1 MGSPLS
7 SGTKLGRYEIRS
19 QIGAGGM
26 GEVYLAQDTTLD
38 RKVALKV
45 LPADVAA
52 NKDRMRRFIQE
63 AKAASGLNHP
73 NILTIFEVGEVDSVN
88 FIATEFIDGETLRR
102 HMSGAQLKIS
112 QMLAIATQVVDGL
125 AAAHEAG
132 IVHRDIKPENIMVR
146 RRDGYI
152 KVLDFGLAKLT
163 EARIAPVDT
172 EAPVTTLIATDPN
185 VVIGTV
191 EYMSPEQARGQ
202 VLDAR
207 TDIFSLGVV
216 LYEIATGRTPFAGA
230 TKPDVL
236 ASILNSEPPPMA
248 RYSKDVPETL
258 EWIVSKALRKDRE
271 ERYQTAKEL
280 LTDVRS
286 LKQRLEFEAE
296 QERSIPPNARSETAI
311 TAFNGP
317 TLGETVEDQRMPT
330 EGSVAHPTSSAEYLV
345 GEIKRHKRGL
355 TLTLAALVIAIAAI
369 IIGLK
374 YGRNLVANKSEPFGK
389 IKLTRLTTTG
399 KGRWAAISPDGK
411 YVAHVMGDLG
421 KQAIWLRHI
430 ATGSDKEIAPSTGVG
445 YVWPTFSH
453 DGSYVYYTKAQT
465 NAPSVLYQVPVLGG
479 APRTIIEDV
488 DSVPT
493 FSPDDKR
500 LAFIRGYPPEG
511 TVALVV
517 ANVDGTGE
525 QKLATYDIANF
536 FPGDNGMGPAWST
549 DGTTIIIRVP
559 ASDAEGLYWQM
570 LAIKVKDGA
579 ATRIGSQR
587 WASLGQFAWLADESG
602 LIFTASDE
610 PGVPQQIW
618 YITYPGG
625 EARRITN
632 DLNDYRGLSLTA
644 DSTALVTVPFDSV
657 SSVWIAPAAQVGQA
671 LQVTANRYDGREG
684 VAFVPDGRVLYTARA
699 NGNPNVWIM
708 NADGTGQKQLTADA
722 HDNVRP
728 AATSDGRYIVF
739 DSNRAGTENI
749 WRMNIDGTNP
759 KQLTFGRN
767 DQLPQCSPDSQWVV
781 YASNDGGKPSLKR
794 VAIAGGDP
802 VQLTDYTLTRP
813 AISPDGK
820 QIACAYTETNPP
832 RTVIA
837 LIAFEG
843 GLPLKK
849 FDIPIARQRVRWAP
863 DGRALTYILNRAG
876 VGNIWSQPVDGG
888 TAVQLT
894 DFKSDVIYSFEWS
907 RDGRQLLLAR
917 GSITSD
923 VVLIDNSR

>member
-1 MGSPLS
+1 
-7 SGTKLGRYEIRS
+7 
-19 QIGAGGM
+19 M

-52 NKDRMRRFIQE
+52 NKERMRRFIQE

-112 QMLAIATQVVDGL
+112 QVLAIASQVADGL

-163 EARIAPVDT
+163 EAGIAPVDT
-172 EAPVTTLIATDPN
+172 EAAVTTLIATDPN

-216 LYEIATGRTPFAGA
+216 LYEITTGRTPFAGA

-236 ASILNSEPPPMA
+236 ASILNSEPPPMG
-248 RYSKDVPETL
+248 RYSKGVPETL

-280 LTDVRS
+280 LTDIRS

-296 QERSIPPNARSETAI
+296 QERSIPPNARSETDI
-311 TAFNGP
+311 TAFNAP
-317 TLGETVEDQRMPT
+317 ALGETVEDQRMPT
-330 EGSVAHPTSSAEYLV
+330 DGSATHPTSSAEYLV
-345 GEIKRHKRGL
+345 GEIKRHKRGFI
-355 TLTLAALVIAIAAI
+355 LTLAALVLAIAAI
-369 IIGLK
+369 ILGLK
-374 YGRNLVANKSEPFGK
+374 YAGRNLLASGSEAFGK

-411 YVAHVMGDLG
+411 YVAHVMGDAG
-421 KQAIWLRHI
+421 KHAIWLRHI
-430 ATGSDKEIAPSTGVG
+430 ATGSDKEIAPSTGVA

-453 DGSYVYYTKAQT
+453 DGSYVYYAKAQT
-465 NAPSVLYQVPVLGG
+465 SAPSVLYQVPVLGG

-500 LAFIRGYPPEG
+500 LAFIRGYPAEG

-517 ANVDGTGE
+517 ANIDGTGE
-525 QKLATYDIANF
+525 QKLATYDISNF
-536 FPGDNGMGPAWST
+536 FPGDNGMGPAWSP
-549 DGTTIIIRVP
+549 DGAMIIIRVP
-559 ASDAEGLYWQM
+559 ASDAEGVYWQM

-602 LIFTASDE
+602 LIFTGSDQ
-610 PGVPQQIW
+610 PGAPQQIW
-618 YITYPGG
+618 YISYPGG

-657 SSVWIAPAAQVGQA
+657 SSVWIAPATEAGQA
-671 LQVTANRYDGREG
+671 QQLTSSRYDGREG
-684 VAFVPDGRVLYTARA
+684 VAFALDGRVLYTSRK

-708 NADGTGQKQLTADA
+708 NADGTGQKQLTVDA
-722 HDNVRP
+722 HDNLRP
-728 AATSDGRYIVF
+728 AATADGRYIVF
-739 DSNRAGTENI
+739 ESNRAGTQNI
-749 WRMNIDGTNP
+749 WRMDMDGANP

-781 YASNDGGKPSLKR
+781 YASTDGGKPRLKK

-802 VQLTDYTLTRP
+802 VELADYSLARP
-813 AISPDGK
+813 TISPDGK

-832 RTVIA
+832 KTVIA
-837 LIAFEG
+837 LIAFAG
-843 GLPLKK
+843 GQPLKK

-863 DGRALTYILNRAG
+863 DGQALTYVLNRDGIA
-876 VGNIWSQPVDGG
+876 NIWSQPVDGG
-888 TAVQLT
+888 KAVQLT
-894 DFKSDVIYSFEWS
+894 AFKSDFIYSHEWS
-907 RDGRQLLLAR
+907 RDGRQLLFAR
-917 GSITSD
+917 GTVTSD
-923 VVLIDNSR
+923 VVLINNSR